1 MRRAFYRAIITLIT
15 AMGITG
21 LSLTVTP
28 VIASPVVTPTT
39 NPAAELPDIG
49 TPADAILTN
58 GEEFQVGSMI
68 MRQLRETGELIDDPI
83 LNQYIQDIGTKIAAH
98 AQEGN
103 RQFHFFIVRDAGINA
118 FALPGGFVCVNAGL
132 ILATRSESELASVL
146 AHEISHVTQRH
157 AVRGVLNQRKATL
170 ASTAA
175 LLAAILIGATSSNA
189 NAGLAG
195 VVVGQGAAQ
204 QQQLNF
210 SREDEFEA
218 DRIGIGVMASSGFDP
233 QAMASFFD
241 VLARHEGGYGENAHL
256 IELLQTH
263 PLSTER
269 IAEAKSRAAKYPVIR
284 ALDSTSYRLARER
297 LRVMQLPI
305 GTEPLEA
312 YPQVAFKEPSVNEV
326 RAYGRALAYLRE
338 HQAEVAIPLLKQ
350 LVEAHPDVIEYQVD
364 LGQAYL
370 DNHQPT
376 ESRALLKHARE
387 LFPRNPPVTIR
398 YAEALMRD
406 NDARLAHAVLL
417 DLFNNVPPS
426 PAEVRFIAL
435 AASAAGESAEANYYM
450 AEYHLMNGQL
460 TLSIETLRQALAE
473 PSITPVQRERYK
485 ARIEELKEYLPP
497 RLQAQLDRGEPL
509 PPDIP
514 DRGR

>member
-1 MRRAFYRAIITLIT
+1 MRRVFLSKISSLTLACLIT
-15 AMGITG
+15 WCGIHAPIG
-21 LSLTVTP
+21 V
-28 VIASPVVTPTT
+28 ASPLS
-39 NPAAELPDIG
+39 NPVSAELPDIG

-58 GEEFQVGSMI
+58 SEEYQVGSMI
-68 MRQLRETGELIDDPI
+68 MRQLRDSGELIDDPI
-83 LNQYIQDIGTKIAAH
+83 LSQYIQDIGSKIAAH

-103 RQFHFFIVRDAGINA
+103 RLFHFYLIRDSGINA
-118 FALPGGFVCVNAGL
+118 FALPGGFICVNSGL

-157 AVRGVLNQRKATL
+157 AVRGVLNQRKVSL

-175 LLAAILIGATSSNA
+175 LLAAILIGATSGNP

-195 VVVGQGAAQ
+195 MVVGQGTAAQ
-204 QQQLNF
+204 QQLNY
-210 SREDEFEA
+210 SREDEYEA
-218 DRIGIGVMASSGFDP
+218 DRIGINVMANSGYDP
-233 QAMASFFD
+233 NAMATFFD
-241 VLARHEGGYGENAHL
+241 VLARYEGGYGENAHI

-263 PLSTER
+263 PLSIER
-269 IAEAKSRAAKYPVIR
+269 VAEAKSRAAKYPTIR
-284 ALDSTSYRLARER
+284 PVDSTAYRLARER

-305 GTEPLEA
+305 GTDPLEA
-312 YPQVAFKEPSVNEV
+312 YPKVEFKEALVNDV

-338 HQAEVAIPLLKQ
+338 HQAQTAVTILKQ
-350 LVEAHPDVIEYQVD
+350 LAEHHPDVIEYQVD

-370 DNHQPT
+370 ENNQFE

-406 NDARLAHAVLL
+406 NDPRMAHAVLL
-417 DLFNNVPPS
+417 DLFNNIPPS
-426 PAEVRFIAL
+426 PSEVRFIAL

-450 AEYHLMNGQL
+450 AEYHLMNGDL
-460 TLSIETLRQALAE
+460 VLAIETLRQALAA

-497 RLQAQLDRGEPL
+497 RLQAALERGEPL
-509 PPDIP
+509 PPDVP

>member
-1 MRRAFYRAIITLIT
+1 MTGTLAT
-15 AMGITG
+15 ALMIVG
-21 LSLTVTP
+21 LNNAA
-28 VIASPVVTPTT
+28 ASPVINTP
-39 NPAAELPDIG
+39 PSAELPDIG

-58 GEEFQVGSMI
+58 SEEYQVGSMI
-68 MRQLRETGELIDDPI
+68 MRQLRDSGELIDDPV
-83 LNQYIQDIGTKIAAH
+83 LNQYIQDIGSKIAAH

-103 RQFHFFIVRDAGINA
+103 RVFHFYMVRDGAINA
-118 FALPGGFVCVNAGL
+118 FALPGGFICVNAGL
-132 ILATRSESELASVL
+132 VLATRSESELASVL

-157 AVRGVLNQRKATL
+157 AVRGVLNQRRASL

-175 LLAAILIGATSSNA
+175 MLAAILIGATSGNA
-189 NAGLAG
+189 NAGIAG
-195 VVVGQGAAQ
+195 MVVGQGTAA

-218 DRIGIGVMASSGFDP
+218 DRIGIGVMASAGYDP
-233 QAMASFFD
+233 QAMATFFD
-241 VLARHEGGYGENAHL
+241 VLARHEGGYGENAHM

-269 IAEAKSRAAKYPVIR
+269 VAEAKSRAAKLPVIR
-284 ALDSTSYRLARER
+284 AVDTTAYRLARER

-305 GTEPLEA
+305 GSDPLEV
-312 YPQVAFKEPSVNEV
+312 YPEIQFKDPMINDV
-326 RAYGRALAYLRE
+326 RQYGRALAYLRE
-338 HQAEVAIPLLKQ
+338 HQADQAVPLLKN
-350 LVEAHPDVIEYQVD
+350 LADRHPDVIEYQVD

-370 DNHQPT
+370 DNHQFA

-398 YAEALMRD
+398 YAESLMRD

-450 AEYHLMNGQL
+450 AEYHLMNGE
-460 TLSIETLRQALAE
+460 LSIAIETLRQALAA
-473 PSITPVQRERYK
+473 PTITPVQRERYK
-485 ARIEELKEYLPP
+485 ARIEELREYLPA
-497 RLQAQLDRGEPL
+497 RSQAALDRGEPL
-509 PPDIP
+509 PPETP
-514 DRGR
+514 DRGQ